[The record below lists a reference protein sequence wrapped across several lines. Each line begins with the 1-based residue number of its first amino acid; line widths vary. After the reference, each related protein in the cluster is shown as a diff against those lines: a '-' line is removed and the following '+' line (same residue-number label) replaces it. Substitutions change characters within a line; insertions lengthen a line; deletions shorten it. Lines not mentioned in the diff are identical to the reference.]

1 MLYVRSDILVVNV
14 FTGGFVAYLKSTLI
28 VSQLLARDVSV
39 GYVSSPR
46 LTFSQFIVLK
56 YHWCHTSSIFRQD

>member
-39 GYVSSPR
+39 GCVASVYS
-46 LTFSQFIVLK
+46 
-56 YHWCHTSSIFRQD
+56 HHDTSDS